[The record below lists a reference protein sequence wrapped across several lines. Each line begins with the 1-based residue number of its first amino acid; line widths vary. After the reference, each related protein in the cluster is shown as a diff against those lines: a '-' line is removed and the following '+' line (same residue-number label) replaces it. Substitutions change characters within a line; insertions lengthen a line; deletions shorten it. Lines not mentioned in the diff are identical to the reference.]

1 MDSSA
6 RTPTRATPTLCA
18 PSATSAGA
26 LAPSWRRAAVVVSA
40 VGAGVLLWAA
50 TAAAAPIAWKAC
62 KGAPGGLQCAR
73 VAVPLDWSQPGGR
86 TISLSVIR
94 RPASRPAQRIGSL
107 FVNFGGPGVAGVAT
121 VKRLG
126 PRLNRLGR
134 GRFDVVSWDPRGA
147 GESTR
152 ISCFAND
159 RDQLR
164 FWGAFAIP
172 VTSAQSKRLVRRT
185 TAFARRC
192 TERNRG
198 LIPFLSTADTVRDLD
213 HLRELVGDAQ
223 LNYRGISY
231 GTFIGQTYANL
242 FPDRVR
248 AMVLD
253 GNINPFAF
261 TRSVQAASG
270 SSIIDTDRVIGRK
283 FFELCRRAGPARCA
297 LARGGSP
304 ARRFAR
310 LLARLRRGPIPA
322 PAADPPRLSYS
333 DLLIRIFLAEGTPAG
348 WPDFAR
354 ELDRAA
360 RGDGSAMAQ
369 MVQGARP
376 LLEDAL
382 NSAVGLQCADKPVPP
397 LLGPEAWPEV
407 IRRLVARQLLQR
419 PDPGMVAVGAVR
431 GVEDSSR
438 QPLRGPVDR
447 GHPESGPRDRHPLR
461 PAHDLPIFRRR
472 GEGARKRGPADP
484 RRLWPHLRRGP
495 QRLHPAQG
503 GRLPHRTGDSAS
515 GDGLPVRS
523 PPLQSQIRAVT
534 RLSLSPLFGAA
545 ERFPPAVEETAYFA
559 IAGLTD
565 LWSPLPV
572 TLDAACNDGRLVL
585 DLRSLGRAPVPL
597 PPSAAHHRPPGCRA
611 SPSPSSWS
619 KWIRGRREDAY
630 SPRSRSRHP
639 TSAQPSVRRSITR
652 PLLSHC
658 A

>member
-1 MDSSA
+1 MTAISS
-6 RTPTRATPTLCA
+6 
-18 PSATSAGA
+18 GY
-26 LAPSWRRAAVVVSA
+26 
-40 VGAGVLLWAA
+40 
-50 TAAAAPIAWKAC
+50 
-62 KGAPGGLQCAR
+62 
-73 VAVPLDWSQPGGR
+73 
-86 TISLSVIR
+86 
-94 RPASRPAQRIGSL
+94 
-107 FVNFGGPGVAGVAT
+107 
-121 VKRLG
+121 
-126 PRLNRLGR
+126 
-134 GRFDVVSWDPRGA
+134 
-147 GESTR
+147 
-152 ISCFAND
+152 
-159 RDQLR
+159 
-164 FWGAFAIP
+164 WGAFAIP
-172 VTSAQSKRLVRRT
+172 VTPAQSKRFVRKT
-185 TAFARRC
+185 SAFARRC

-198 LIPFLSTADTVRDLD
+198 LIPFLSTADTARDLD

-231 GTFIGQTYANL
+231 GTFIGQTYTNL

-253 GNINPFAF
+253 GNINPLAF
-261 TRSVQAASG
+261 TKSVQAAMA
-270 SSIIDTDRVIGRK
+270 SSNIDTDRVIGRK

-354 ELDRAA
+354 ELDQAVSVATARRWRRSSGGQAAPRGLAQLGCRLAVRRQARPTATGSRRVA
-360 RGDGSAMAQ
+360 RGHQAA
-369 MVQGARP
+369 
-376 LLEDAL
+376 
-382 NSAVGLQCADKPVPP
+382 
-397 LLGPEAWPEV
+397 GP
-407 IRRLVARQLLQR
+407 RQLLRR
-419 PDPGMVAVGAVR
+419 PGLGMVAVGALR

-438 QPLRGPVDR
+438 QPLRGPVER
-447 GHPESGPRDRHPLR
+447 GHPESGPRDRHPPR
-461 PAHDLPIFRRR
+461 PAHELPIFRRR
-472 GEGARKRGPADP
+472 GEGARGNAVLLTHDGYGHTSDEDP
-484 RRLWPHLRRGP
+484 SACIQRRVAAYLTRLATPPPRTVCRSDHL
-495 QRLHPAQG
+495 
-503 GRLPHRTGDSAS
+503 
-515 GDGLPVRS
+515 
-523 PPLQSQIRAVT
+523 PLESQIRAVT

-545 ERFPPAVEETAYFA
+545 ERFPPAVEETASFA

-565 LWSPLPV
+565 LWSPLPL
-572 TLDAACNDGRLVL
+572 TLNAACNDRRLVL

-597 PPSAAHHRPPGCRA
+597 PPSAAHHRPPGCRT

-639 TSAQPSVRRSITR
+639 TSAPLSVRRSITR

>member
-6 RTPTRATPTLCA
+6 RTPTRATPTPCA
-18 PSATSAGA
+18 PSATSAA
-26 LAPSWRRAAVVVSA
+26 PLAPSWRRAAVVVSA

-73 VAVPLDWSQPGGR
+73 VAVPLDWSQPDGR

-134 GRFDVVSWDPRGA
+134 GRFDVVSWDPRGT

-172 VTSAQSKRLVRRT
+172 VTSAQSKRLVRKT

-253 GNINPFAF
+253 GNINPLAF
-261 TRSVQAASG
+261 TRSVQAAIA
-270 SSIIDTDRVIGRK
+270 SSNSDTDRVIGRK

-333 DLLIRIFLAEGTPAG
+333 DLLIRIFLAEGTPSG

-369 MVQGARP
+369 MIQGARP

-382 NSAVGLQCADKPVPP
+382 NSATALQCADKPVPP

-407 IRRLVARQLLQR
+407 IRRLAR
-419 PDPGMVAVGAVR
+419 VSYSA
-431 GVEDSSR
+431 
-438 QPLRGPVDR
+438 GPVLGWWLWAPCAAWKIPAANR
-447 GHPESGPRDRHPLR
+447 YTGPWTAATPNPVLVIGTRH
-461 PAHDLPIFRRR
+461 
-472 GEGARKRGPADP
+472 DP
-484 RRLWPHLRRGP
+484 RTSYQSSVVAARALGNAVLLTHDGYGHTSDEDPSACIQRRVAAYLTRLATPPPGTVCRSDHLPFSPKFG
-495 QRLHPAQG
+495 
-503 GRLPHRTGDSAS
+503 
-515 GDGLPVRS
+515 
-523 PPLQSQIRAVT
+523 PPL
-534 RLSLSPLFGAA
+534 G
-545 ERFPPAVEETAYFA
+545 
-559 IAGLTD
+559 
-565 LWSPLPV
+565 
-572 TLDAACNDGRLVL
+572 
-585 DLRSLGRAPVPL
+585 
-597 PPSAAHHRPPGCRA
+597 
-611 SPSPSSWS
+611 
-619 KWIRGRREDAY
+619 
-630 SPRSRSRHP
+630 
-639 TSAQPSVRRSITR
+639 
-652 PLLSHC
+652 
-658 A
+658 

>member
-1 MDSSA
+1 VAGKDSHGFIGSDPNTGYA
-6 RTPTRATPTLCA
+6 NTVRAERYLGRC
-18 PSATSAGA
+18 AGA
-26 LAPSWRRAAVVVSA
+26 FVASSGCSCFSCRGRGVALGRHGRGGAYRVEGVQRRPRRAAVRPRRGPAGLVGAWRSDDLA
-40 VGAGVLLWAA
+40 VGDPPTGQPAGAA
-50 TAAAAPIAWKAC
+50 D
-62 KGAPGGLQCAR
+62 R
-73 VAVPLDWSQPGGR
+73 VVVR
-86 TISLSVIR
+86 
-94 RPASRPAQRIGSL
+94 
-107 FVNFGGPGVAGVAT
+107 VNFGGPGVAGVAT

-134 GRFDVVSWDPRGA
+134 GRFDVVSWDPRGV

-164 FWGAFAIP
+164 FWGAFAMP

-231 GTFIGQTYANL
+231 GTFIGQTYANI

-261 TRSVQAASG
+261 TRSVQAAIG
-270 SSIIDTDRVIGRK
+270 SSIIDADRVIGRK

-333 DLLIRIFLAEGTPAG
+333 DLLIRIFLAEGAPAG

-407 IRRLVARQLLQR
+407 IRRLAR
-419 PDPGMVAVGAVR
+419 V
-431 GVEDSSR
+431 SYSN
-438 QPLRGPVDR
+438 GPIQGWWLWAPCAAWKIPAANR
-447 GHPESGPRDRHPLR
+447 YAGPWTAATPNPVLVIGTRY
-461 PAHDLPIFRRR
+461 
-472 GEGARKRGPADP
+472 DP
-484 RRLWPHLRRGP
+484 RTSYQSSVVAARALGNAVLLTHDGYGHTSDEDPSACIQRRVAAY
-495 QRLHPAQG
+495 L
-503 GRLPHRTGDSAS
+503 TGLAT
-515 GDGLPVRS
+515 P
-523 PPLQSQIRAVT
+523 
-534 RLSLSPLFGAA
+534 
-545 ERFPPAVEETAYFA
+545 PPATVCRS
-559 IAGLTD
+559 D
-565 LWSPLPV
+565 HLPFSRKF
-572 TLDAACNDGRLVL
+572 GP
-585 DLRSLGRAPVPL
+585 SLG
-597 PPSAAHHRPPGCRA
+597 
-611 SPSPSSWS
+611 
-619 KWIRGRREDAY
+619 
-630 SPRSRSRHP
+630 
-639 TSAQPSVRRSITR
+639 
-652 PLLSHC
+652 
-658 A
+658 